1 MGRTIYYTATTL
13 DGFLATEDDSL
24 QWLFDVPGSDSAND
38 RFGPFMAGVGGI
50 LMGASTYLWIL
61 GHEQVVEHP
70 ERWEEWYGGKDCVV
84 MTTRSLPAVPG
95 VRFASGDVRPVHASL
110 AASGKDVWAA
120 GGGDLVGQ
128 LADAGLLDEL
138 RISIAPVTLGAGKP
152 LLPRVLT
159 SADLSL
165 TDVERDGQFVHLTY
179 AVTRR

>member
-84 MTTRSLPAVPG
+84 MTTRVPAG
-95 VRFASGDVRPVHASL
+95 RAGRPLRERRRATRARL
-110 AASGKDVWAA
+110 ARGLRQGRV
-120 GGGDLVGQ
+120 GG
-128 LADAGLLDEL
+128 
-138 RISIAPVTLGAGKP
+138 RWW
-152 LLPRVLT
+152 
-159 SADLSL
+159 
-165 TDVERDGQFVHLTY
+165 
-179 AVTRR
+179 